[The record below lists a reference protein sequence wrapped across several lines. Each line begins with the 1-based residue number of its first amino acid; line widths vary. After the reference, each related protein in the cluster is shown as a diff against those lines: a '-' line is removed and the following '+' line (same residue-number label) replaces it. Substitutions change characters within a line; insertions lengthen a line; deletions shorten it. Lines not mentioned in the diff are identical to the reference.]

1 MEFFLISNMYPTKKY
16 PGYGS
21 FVKNV
26 CLGLKRYGISPKYK
40 SVISGRANGIFH
52 KILKYVSF
60 YTSIILNFFKKYDFI
75 YIHFPN
81 QAIPLL
87 FILYKIK
94 KPKIIVNFHGEDL
107 LYKRNGY
114 TGKIGRLTESF
125 CRKHAIAIIV
135 PSQYFKNIAES
146 RNLISA
152 EKIIV
157 SPSGGINP
165 DYFFPEPSNSNKIVH
180 IGYVGRL
187 EHEKGVC
194 EFLETCKILNNV
206 IEYKATIIGYGSYY
220 NETITYIKSNC
231 LDNKITLIK
240 GLPQSE
246 LGNYY
251 RMFDLL
257 IFSSR
262 AQESL
267 GLTGIEAMAC
277 GIPVIGSNVGGI
289 ASYIRHRENGWLVPV
304 NNVEQIKK
312 SIEEYLNLTLNE
324 KAEIKNNCIKTG
336 KMYYNETVCKK
347 LADDIKHLPPPTI
360 ILNDNHLGA
369 LIHFRGEV
377 IAHLAK
383 NGFTI
388 KLIAPINEEKKIPVL
403 PNGVEYIPI
412 SLNRTSKG
420 IIGAL
425 RYTVNLMKIFR
436 KEKPDVVINYT
447 IKPIILGGIAC
458 KITRF
463 PSIAFFAGVSK
474 SLSELASNTNLP
486 SKIILKCIRQ
496 IFQYNSKAIFLNDTD
511 VSFMK
516 SNKLLENDKIK
527 LFDGGEGVD
536 VDKYAPSKEHVEH
549 KNFKVVMVSR
559 VLKTKGFHEFLEA
572 AKFSKEA
579 GLNIKFYL
587 AGGVDEFHPDRIS
600 RQEIEQAQKKE
611 YFLYMGHISKLPEF
625 LKDAD
630 CVVLPSYYNE
640 GMNRSLMEA
649 LSMGIPIIT
658 TDNRGCKE
666 LVLDGKTGFIIPS
679 RNARAL
685 YEAILK
691 LYHFDMEAMNNMRK
705 NSREYAIK
713 RFDVR
718 NVVQSYIQILNNI
731 LNNNHYKIHPK

>member
-1 MEFFLISNMYPTKKY
+1 M
-16 PGYGS
+16 
-21 FVKNV
+21 
-26 CLGLKRYGISPKYK
+26 
-40 SVISGRANGIFH
+40 
-52 KILKYVSF
+52 
-60 YTSIILNFFKKYDFI
+60 
-75 YIHFPN
+75 
-81 QAIPLL
+81 
-87 FILYKIK
+87 
-94 KPKIIVNFHGEDL
+94 
-107 LYKRNGY
+107 
-114 TGKIGRLTESF
+114 
-125 CRKHAIAIIV
+125 
-135 PSQYFKNIAES
+135 
-146 RNLISA
+146 
-152 EKIIV
+152 
-157 SPSGGINP
+157 
-165 DYFFPEPSNSNKIVH
+165 
-180 IGYVGRL
+180 
-187 EHEKGVC
+187 
-194 EFLETCKILNNV
+194 
-206 IEYKATIIGYGSYY
+206 
-220 NETITYIKSNC
+220 
-231 LDNKITLIK
+231 
-240 GLPQSE
+240 
-246 LGNYY
+246 
-251 RMFDLL
+251 
-257 IFSSR
+257 
-262 AQESL
+262 
-267 GLTGIEAMAC
+267 
-277 GIPVIGSNVGGI
+277 
-289 ASYIRHRENGWLVPV
+289 
-304 NNVEQIKK
+304 
-312 SIEEYLNLTLNE
+312 
-324 KAEIKNNCIKTG
+324 
-336 KMYYNETVCKK
+336 
-347 LADDIKHLPPPTI
+347 
-360 ILNDNHLGA
+360 
-369 LIHFRGEV
+369 
-377 IAHLAK
+377 AK

-425 RYTVNLMKIFR
+425 RYTLNLMKIFR

-447 IKPIILGGIAC
+447 IKPIIFGGIAC

-474 SLSELASNTNLP
+474 SLSELASNPNLP
-486 SKIILKCIRQ
+486 SKIILKCIRH
-496 IFQYNSKAIFLNDTD
+496 IFQYNSKAIFLNDSD

-587 AGGVDEFHPDRIS
+587 AGGIDEFHPDRIS

-611 YFLYMGHISKLPEF
+611 YFLYMGHISNLPEF

-685 YEAILK
+685 FEAILK